1 MVLHGRSIFWT
12 CMVFL
17 IISCSESFD
26 VLGRYVYLDSAECIH
41 ADKDCLSKLDG
52 DGFNSRE
59 AQHIRMSGV
68 AFVDTADLYKYKGC
82 PICPRCVTD
91 EIYDDIRSHQADVV
105 YGGDSMAVVDELD
118 ESKIPCKRTVMPL
131 DRVKLKEIYNTLR
144 DNGYQH
150 SYENFE
156 SKFSGDSNYA
166 YRKKVYDLMAENGAV
181 EAPSY
186 EDWIEELRFV
196 QSKSLRELYTAL
208 KKDESKIPCKRTVI
222 LLDRVKLKEIYN
234 TLLDGGYEQ
243 SYEEFERAFEGNNY
257 ANRKKVYDLLAQNGY
272 VEAPSYEDWM
282 KELHFVQSKSDMVT
296 LGKLYTALKK
306 DGAKLPEWNVF
317 KAYLTAPGTKGVRHR
332 QMFYDALKADG
343 VKLPDTYDAFSRQLF
358 APKQ

>member
-1 MVLHGRSIFWT
+1 MVLHSRSIFWT
-12 CMVFL
+12 CVVFL

-131 DRVKLKEIYNTLR
+131 DRVKLKEIYNTLKSGGFER
-144 DNGYQH
+144 TYDD
-150 SYENFE
+150 FE
-156 SKFSGDSNYA
+156 SRFAGSNNYS
-166 YRKKVYDLMAENGAV
+166 YRKKIYDLMSAYG
-181 EAPSY
+181 
-186 EDWIEELRFV
+186 D
-196 QSKSLRELYTAL
+196 
-208 KKDESKIPCKRTVI
+208 
-222 LLDRVKLKEIYN
+222 
-234 TLLDGGYEQ
+234 
-243 SYEEFERAFEGNNY
+243 
-257 ANRKKVYDLLAQNGY
+257 

-282 KELHFVQSKSDMVT
+282 KELHFVQSKSDMVA
-296 LGKLYTALKK
+296 LRERYTALKK
-306 DGAKLPEWNVF
+306 DESKIPCKRAVMPMQRKKLKIIFNALKEDGFEDGFIDESYENFEKWFSDNRNY
-317 KAYLTAPGTKGVRHR
+317 AGRKGVYNFLLANGARVENIG
-332 QMFYDALKADG
+332 A
-343 VKLPDTYDAFSRQLF
+343 TYEEFMMRIRSN
-358 APKQ
+358 

>member
-1 MVLHGRSIFWT
+1 
-12 CMVFL
+12 MVFL

-131 DRVKLKEIYNTLR
+131 DRVKLKEIYNTL
-144 DNGYQH
+144 
-150 SYENFE
+150 
-156 SKFSGDSNYA
+156 
-166 YRKKVYDLMAENGAV
+166 
-181 EAPSY
+181 
-186 EDWIEELRFV
+186 
-196 QSKSLRELYTAL
+196 
-208 KKDESKIPCKRTVI
+208 
-222 LLDRVKLKEIYN
+222 
-234 TLLDGGYEQ
+234 LDGGYEQ

-257 ANRKKVYDLLAQNGY
+257 ANRKKVYDLLAENGY

-282 KELHFVQSKSDMVT
+282 KELHFVKSKSDMVT

>member
-1 MVLHGRSIFWT
+1 MVLHSRSIFWT
-12 CMVFL
+12 CVVFL

-118 ESKIPCKRTVMPL
+118 ESKIPCKRAVMPMQ
-131 DRVKLKEIYNTLR
+131 RKKLKIIFNALKEDGFEDGFI
-144 DNGYQH
+144 DE

-156 SKFSGDSNYA
+156 KWFSDNRNYA
-166 YRKKVYDLMAENGAV
+166 GRKGVYNFLLANGARV
-181 EAPSY
+181 ENIGA
-186 EDWIEELRFV
+186 
-196 QSKSLRELYTAL
+196 T
-208 KKDESKIPCKRTVI
+208 
-222 LLDRVKLKEIYN
+222 
-234 TLLDGGYEQ
+234 
-243 SYEEFERAFEGNNY
+243 YEEFMMRIRSN
-257 ANRKKVYDLLAQNGY
+257 
-272 VEAPSYEDWM
+272 
-282 KELHFVQSKSDMVT
+282 
-296 LGKLYTALKK
+296 
-306 DGAKLPEWNVF
+306 
-317 KAYLTAPGTKGVRHR
+317 
-332 QMFYDALKADG
+332 
-343 VKLPDTYDAFSRQLF
+343 
-358 APKQ
+358 